1 MPRLSS
7 AVYTELEAIHSY
19 GLDLKNR
26 EVYLHSYY
34 SETEYDPGTEYRAA
48 ICFEKNIR
56 YLNTLSSEPIL
67 VHMHISGGDWEDC
80 MSIFD
85 TIKSSKSTIVLLAY
99 TKVQSASSVILQAA
113 GHRVLMP
120 NCNILIHYGSLS
132 LDIEHKAALSSI
144 AWSERESN
152 KMIDIFTERC
162 METAMAKNKNWKKM
176 MAKKHIISQLANK
189 SDWILNA
196 EEAVEYGFADG
207 ILGDKKYSTID
218 HLKKL
223 K

>member
-1 MPRLSS
+1 
-7 AVYTELEAIHSY
+7 
-19 GLDLKNR
+19 
-26 EVYLHSYY
+26 
-34 SETEYDPGTEYRAA
+34 
-48 ICFEKNIR
+48 
-56 YLNTLSSEPIL
+56 
-67 VHMHISGGDWEDC
+67 MHISGGDWEDC

-85 TIKSSKSTIVLLAY
+85 TIRSSKSSIIILAY

-113 GHRVLMP
+113 DHRVLMP

-132 LDIEHKAALSSI
+132 LDTEHKAALSSI

-162 METAMAKNKNWKKM
+162 METEMAKNKNWKKM
-176 MAKKHIISQLANK
+176 MAKKHIISQLASK

-207 ILGDKKYSTID
+207 ILGGKKYSTID
-218 HLKKL
+218 NLKKL